1 MKKILFFIIPAFT
14 ISMAYAEPI
23 VDVLKIAGKSE
34 KQVKSYLGEPK
45 SCSKIKYGNK
55 CQYTKGETEIVF
67 INGKA
72 DWITIDGID
81 SVPFSKSAL
90 TVLGLK
96 EVNPSFK
103 NNFTLRWNS
112 IQGLMELSLFKGS
125 ANSDYAYIK
134 TKTK

>member
-1 MKKILFFIIPAFT
+1 MMKLLFIVIAVFT
-14 ISMAYAEPI
+14 ASTAYAEPI

-34 KQVKSYLGEPK
+34 SEVESYLGAPE
-45 SCSKIKYGNK
+45 SCGESKYGNK

-67 INGKA
+67 IKGKA
-72 DWITIDGID
+72 DWITIEGID
-81 SVPFSKSAL
+81 SVPFSKTAL

-96 EVNPSFK
+96 EATPSYK

-112 IQGLMELSLFKGS
+112 IQGLIEVSLFKGES
-125 ANSDYAYIK
+125 NSDYAYIK